1 MVAMF
6 FFGEELQQAV
16 LLTPFLPKLRGKF
29 LGNHLLFSHGFLQSG
44 SRKRFP
50 DVLLLPGSLCW
61 EDCQLV
67 TGYYLGAYLSRVDVS
82 YVQMVLS
89 LIDICSLSVLL
100 QLVFGHVFVAGSC
113 PIHHLISFPQLR
125 FVNVFRDL
133 MRFQLRRS
141 LSCYCRSSSTISGG
155 SEMLVSFVA
164 QHSIFQLSSG

>member
-1 MVAMF
+1 
-6 FFGEELQQAV
+6 
-16 LLTPFLPKLRGKF
+16 
-29 LGNHLLFSHGFLQSG
+29 
-44 SRKRFP
+44 
-50 DVLLLPGSLCW
+50 
-61 EDCQLV
+61 
-67 TGYYLGAYLSRVDVS
+67 
-82 YVQMVLS
+82 MVLS

-113 PIHHLISFPQLR
+113 PIHHLISFPQLH

-141 LSCYCRSSSTISGG
+141 SSCYYRSSSTFSGG